1 MENRIAIVAAK
12 RSPFGK
18 YLGGLSGMDPV
29 RLAVEVATATLTSRG
44 ADLTS
49 LVDRLFAG
57 NCFPASFTTASVVG
71 RQIALKLGIGG
82 FATTVDTA
90 CCSSLT
96 ALRLACNGISA
107 RDFGSALVVGVEM
120 LSAVP
125 HLVRGLRAGVRIG
138 EVKMID
144 PIFPIEY
151 AGYAPVAK
159 DAEYGADR
167 YGVSREEMD
176 KWAHASHQ
184 KWQAAQEAGRFADEL
199 ISIEV
204 AARRKTVTVDRDEQP
219 RPDTPLERLAALPP
233 VFGTS
238 CITAG
243 NAPGLNDG
251 AVAMVIMS
259 EDKAAELGLKPLGYI
274 TAQAPAA
281 DEPNGITWVPATAS
295 AAALEKA
302 GRTID
307 DVDLIE
313 INEAFSAMPLV
324 STKVLAGED
333 DKRWHALL
341 DRTNV
346 NGGAVSI
353 GHPVGASGLRLVAH
367 LAYELKRRGGGTGLA
382 AICGGLS
389 QGEAVIIEAGG
400 GRPEAGG

>member
-1 MENRIAIVAAK
+1 MESRIAIVAAK

-29 RLAVEVATATLTSRG
+29 RLAVEVASATLTSPG

-49 LVDRLFAG
+49 LVDRVFAG
-57 NCFPASFTTASVVG
+57 NCFPASFRTPSVVG

-96 ALRLACNGISA
+96 ALRLACNGIA
-107 RDFGSALVVGVEM
+107 AGEFGSALVVGVEV

-167 YGVSREEMD
+167 HGVSREEMD

-184 KWQAAQEAGRFADEL
+184 KWLAAHEAGRFADEL
-199 ISIEV
+199 VPMENQV
-204 AARRKTVTVDRDEQP
+204 RRKTVIVDRDEQP

-251 AVAMVIMS
+251 AVAMVVMS
-259 EDKAAELGLKPLGYI
+259 ADKAAELGLKPLGHI
-274 TAQAPAA
+274 TAQACAA
-281 DEPNGITWVPATAS
+281 DEPNGITWVPASAS
-295 AAALEKA
+295 TAALEKA
-302 GRTID
+302 GRSID
-307 DVDLIE
+307 DIDLIE
-313 INEAFSAMPLV
+313 INEAFAAMPLV
-324 STKVLAGED
+324 STRLLAGED
-333 DKRWHALL
+333 DGRWRGLL
-341 DRTNV
+341 ERTNV
-346 NGGAVSI
+346 NGGAVAI

-367 LAYELKRRGGGTGLA
+367 LAYELKRRGGGSGLA

-389 QGEAVIIEAGG
+389 QGEAVIVEAGG